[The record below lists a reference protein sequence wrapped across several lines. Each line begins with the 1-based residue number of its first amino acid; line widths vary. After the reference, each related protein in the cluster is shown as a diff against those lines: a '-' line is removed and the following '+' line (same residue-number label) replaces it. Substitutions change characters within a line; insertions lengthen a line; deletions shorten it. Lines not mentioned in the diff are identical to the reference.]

1 MLISS
6 GLSIQFNTYSKSN
19 PNLSAINYYNDV
31 VNTSLLFDADSLK
44 SKTDTTEI
52 LDSIATAKMDS
63 TDLVDSLTTEPK
75 KKSKPLEA
83 EVTYS
88 AEDSIFF
95 DMKTKILYLFGSAEV
110 YYDKIEMKAA
120 YIELDMNK
128 KTVYAIGVA
137 DSTGEIVG
145 SPVFKEGTQ
154 EFEAK
159 SMKYNFDTKKGLIKD
174 VITQE
179 GDGYI
184 HGQDIK
190 KLETDV
196 MYIKT
201 GKYTTCDLEHPH
213 FYLNA
218 SKIKII
224 PKDKIVTGP
233 SYMVIEDIPTPL
245 MLPFGFFPNSDSRS
259 SGVLIPTYGESP
271 GLGFFLLNGGFYWGA
286 SDYFD
291 MALTGDI
298 YSRGSWGTG
307 VASNYKKRYKY
318 DGQISGKFSNITI
331 GEPEF
336 PDYQKN
342 RDFML
347 KWTHRQDP
355 KARPNSN
362 FSADLTAG
370 SSNFNTF
377 NSMGSNAFLTNT
389 LQSNIA
395 YTHSFVGTPFNL
407 SLNGGHT
414 QNTISGEVSISL
426 PQAVLNMNRIFPFKR
441 KEAKGAQKW
450 YEKIGVS
457 YTANARNQ
465 LVTGDST
472 LWDIQNFNRMRNGMQ
487 HSIPV
492 STSLKFLK
500 HFTLTP
506 TFTYTDRWYFQ
517 TLEKEWDNELQALN
531 TDTLRGFRRAGEYN
545 VNANVT
551 TKIYGMYQFKN
562 SKTAIRHVITPS
574 VGLAYRPDFGTQQ
587 FGFYNPDGSFGS
599 YSPFEIGIFG
609 MPASGEQ
616 GLVTFNI
623 INNLEMKVKDSK
635 DTTDGFKKIKIFETF
650 NLNTSYNTLAQE
662 FNWAP
667 INIVG
672 RTKLLENIDLNFG
685 ATVDPYAL
693 DSIEGREVRVNELLL
708 QRNGQV
714 GRFTMGRLAV
724 NFTLKPDMFSGGNKE
739 EKKNEKAGS
748 PYVNKG
754 MQNDLNYM
762 YNNPFHYVDFS
773 LPWSLSVFFNVN
785 YMNRENAEANITQA
799 LTFNGDLQL
808 TEKWRIGF
816 NSGYDFQNKGF
827 SYTSLNIYRDLH
839 CWEMRFNWIP
849 FGFNQSYT
857 LDINVKAAALQDLK
871 LTRRRSWFDLR

>member
-1 MLISS
+1 LLISS
-6 GLSIQFNTYSKSN
+6 LLIAYV
-19 PNLSAINYYNDV
+19 NLSFEAKAK
-31 VNTSLLFDADSLK
+31 SLPLKGFYSEIIPDSNIV
-44 SKTDTTEI
+44 S
-52 LDSIATAKMDS
+52 
-63 TDLVDSLTTEPK
+63 VDSLAPSENSKKEK
-75 KKSKPLEA
+75 KKPLDS
-83 EVTYS
+83 EVSYK
-88 AEDSIFF
+88 AKDSILF
-95 DMKTKILYLFGSAEV
+95 DLETKILYLYGDAEV
-110 YYDKIEMKAA
+110 LYENIEMKAA
-120 YIELDMNK
+120 YIELNMEK
-128 KTVYAIGVA
+128 KTVYAIGMA
-137 DSTGEIVG
+137 DSLGNIVG
-145 SPVFKEGTQ
+145 SPKFKEGNQ
-154 EFEAK
+154 EFDAK

-190 KLETDV
+190 KLQNDV
-196 MYIKT
+196 MYIKS

-245 MLPFGFFPNSDSRS
+245 VLPFGFFPNTESRS

-298 YSRGSWGTG
+298 YSRGSWGAG
-307 VASNYKKRYKY
+307 VASNYKKKYKY
-318 DGQISGKFSNITI
+318 NGQLSGKFSNIKL
-331 GEPEF
+331 GEKEF
-336 PDYQKN
+336 PDFQNN

-347 KWTHRQDP
+347 RWTHKQDP
-355 KARPNSN
+355 KAKPNSN

-370 SSNFNTF
+370 SSNFNRF
-377 NSMGSNAFLTNT
+377 NSMGSSAFLTNT

-395 YTHSFVGTPFNL
+395 YTHAWSGTPFNV
-407 SLNGGHT
+407 SFNGGHT
-414 QNTISGEVSISL
+414 QNTISKEVNITL
-426 PQAVLNMNRIFPFKR
+426 PQAVFNMNRVFPFKR
-441 KEAKGAQKW
+441 KEATGAQKW

-457 YTANARNQ
+457 YVANVRNQ
-465 LVTGDST
+465 LSTYDS
-472 LWDIQNFNRMRNGMQ
+472 LLLDANNLNRMRNGVQ
-487 HSIPV
+487 HNIPV
-492 STSLKFLK
+492 STSMKVLK

-517 TLEKEWDNELQALN
+517 TIEKQWDNELQSLN
-531 TDTLRGFRRAGEYN
+531 TDTLRGFRRIGEYN

-551 TKIYGMYQFKN
+551 TKVYGMYQFKK

-574 VGLAYRPDFGTQQ
+574 IGLAYRPDFGTQE
-587 FGFYNPDGSFGS
+587 FGYYNPNGAFGS

-609 MPASGEQ
+609 FPAPGEQ
-616 GLVTFNI
+616 GLITFNI
-623 INNLEMKVKDSK
+623 INNLEAKFKSEK
-635 DTTDGFKKIKIFETF
+635 DTTDGFRKIKIFETF
-650 NLNTSYNTLAQE
+650 NFNTSYNTLAQE
-662 FNWAP
+662 FKWAP

-693 DSIEGREVRVNELLL
+693 DSIEGLQVRVDDLLL
-708 QRNGQV
+708 QREGKV
-714 GRFTMGRLAV
+714 GRFTMGRLAI
-724 NFTLKPDMFSGGNKE
+724 NFTLKPDMFAKKSESETKKTPPNKTT
-739 EKKNEKAGS
+739 
-748 PYVNKG
+748 YVNKG
-754 MQNDLNYM
+754 MQNDLDYI
-762 YNNPFHYVDFS
+762 YNNPFHYVDFT

-785 YMNRENAEANITQA
+785 YMNRENMEANVTQA

-808 TEKWRIGF
+808 TQKWRIGF
-816 NSGYDFQNKGF
+816 NSGYDFQNKGI
-827 SYTSLNIYRDLH
+827 SYTSLNVYRDLH
-839 CWEMRFNWIP
+839 CWEMRFSWIP

-857 LDINVKAAALQDLK
+857 LDINVKASALQDLK
-871 LTRRRSWFDLR
+871 LTRRRSWFDVR